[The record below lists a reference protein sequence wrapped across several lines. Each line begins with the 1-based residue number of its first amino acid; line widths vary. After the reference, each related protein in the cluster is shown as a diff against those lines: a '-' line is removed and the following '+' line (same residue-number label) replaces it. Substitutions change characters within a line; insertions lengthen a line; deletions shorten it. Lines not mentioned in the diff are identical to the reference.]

1 MKLVGRNLSPFTRRV
16 AVTLKWYGMPFEQV
30 QINAWQ
36 NLDEVRSSNPVGR
49 IPALLLDSGEVLV
62 DSSAIIDHLDEQ
74 AEPLRRLTPA
84 SGPARRE
91 VLRLTAIA
99 LGVMEKAAA
108 ARYELV
114 MRPAETVH
122 RPWLEHNLGQVH
134 TALAWLDRQLAGPW
148 LTGDTIT
155 QADVTT
161 VVMYDFLRLF
171 EESRVDDGMVPAIA
185 AMAASAASLAPFA
198 ETRP

>member
-1 MKLVGRNLSPFTRRV
+1 MLSLGFADQLDKIRKFLRKSGVSLPSSRTGHGTDEEV
-16 AVTLKWYGMPFEQV
+16 EEEEEGEK
-30 QINAWQ
+30 
-36 NLDEVRSSNPVGR
+36 LDEMTCVVRRGGNGTEPR
-49 IPALLLDSGEVLV
+49 IPAYGGGRLPLTT
-62 DSSAIIDHLDEQ
+62 HLAD
-74 AEPLRRLTPA
+74 RVR
-84 SGPARRE
+84 
-91 VLRLTAIA
+91 A
-99 LGVMEKAAA
+99 LQKAAA